1 MYPKQHPSTKS
12 EPKSRKNLTQVQ
24 REELKRTVAERLS
37 KKYGINNTD
46 LIFGEVANYMN
57 QNPHI
62 TAEGLKSLEENIK
75 AQTNNANGKHVN
87 PVR

>member
-57 QNPHI
+57 
-62 TAEGLKSLEENIK
+62 
-75 AQTNNANGKHVN
+75 
-87 PVR
+87 

>member
-1 MYPKQHPSTKS
+1 MMYPKQHPSTKS

-57 QNPHI
+57 
-62 TAEGLKSLEENIK
+62 
-75 AQTNNANGKHVN
+75 
-87 PVR
+87 